1 MNYKELL
8 NNIKEDTIIE
18 ENYDAHQRVLIID
31 GLNLFFRNFAVMNM
45 VNSYGD
51 HIGGLGGFLRS
62 LGSLIGQ
69 INPTSVYVV
78 FDGVGSSQNRKN
90 IIPEYK
96 SNRNITK
103 ITNWEIFN
111 NIEEENDSKIDQIG
125 RIIQY
130 LSLLPVKIISINKTE
145 ADDVIAVI
153 SEKLSKNKNNQIFMV
168 TNDKDYFQLIKKNV
182 ILYMPSKKDF
192 ITSDFI
198 FNEYKVLVENFII
211 YKTLIGD
218 NSDKVKGAKGLGPK
232 KIVKL
237 FPMLSER
244 VVTLENLFKFCEEK
258 INDNVIYAQILK
270 QKDSLR
276 NSYKIMD
283 LSNPMVGEED
293 IEYIENFIKTEKNK
307 YQPLMFNKL
316 YEEDQLG
323 KIIKNLDKWLKDYFE
338 PLLKFHII

>member
-1 MNYKELL
+1 MKNKYSDIISSI
-8 NNIKEDTIIE
+8 NN
-18 ENYDAHQRVLIID
+18 NQRGVLDSVLILD
-31 GLNLFFRNFAVMNM
+31 GLNCFLRNFSV
-45 VNSYGD
+45 VNHLNPNGA
-51 HIGGLGGFLRS
+51 HVGGLTGFLKS
-62 LGSLIGQ
+62 LGYAIKILD
-69 INPTSVYVV
+69 PTKVV
-78 FDGVGSSQNRKN
+78 ILFDGEGGSNNRRN
-90 IIPEYK
+90 IFPEYK
-96 SNRNITK
+96 SNRK
-103 ITNWEIFN
+103 TNKVTN
-111 NIEEENDSKIDQIG
+111 NSLFRSKEEENEEINNQIN
-125 RIIQY
+125 RLIHY
-130 LSLLPVKIISINKTE
+130 LKVLPVSIICVNGLE
-145 ADDVIAVI
+145 ADDIAGYLVNKLNNYSNTYEI
-153 SEKLSKNKNNQIFMV
+153 SLVSTDQDYLQLVGNKTKLFSPTKKKIYNQKEIFE
-168 TNDKDYFQLIKKNV
+168 
-182 ILYMPSKKDF
+182 
-192 ITSDFI
+192 
-198 FNEYKVLVENFII
+198 EYGIRSNNFIN
-211 YKTLIGD
+211 YKALLGD
-218 NSDKVKGAKGLGPK
+218 SSDNIPGIKGLGPK

-270 QKDSLR
+270 QKESLR